1 MLQHVSLIARQP
13 FLEQV
18 VETWNDP
25 IIAEHFVVKI
35 ACAFYRMPL
44 PKQDNIRLGND
55 PPDDQ
60 RFAMF
65 EIADDV
71 LGIQRQNHPL
81 AREVLIRQHRRNA
94 LERNMDLGVI
104 CAEIKQRPMTD
115 GINNDRAA

>member
-44 PKQDNIRLGND
+44 PKQDDIRLGND

-65 EIADDV
+65 EIADYV
-71 LGIQRQNHPL
+71 LVKQQQIHPL
-81 AREVLIRQHRRNA
+81 ACELLNRQRRRHD